1 MLLKVHLRLAAIEFF
16 MACLLVTLTGCSTLN
31 FYGQAVRGQVELLRA
46 RRPLAMVIDDPTTP
60 PAIQI
65 KLRVAA
71 AARTFAS
78 DALALPA
85 NASYTTY
92 ADLHREYMVWNVFAA
107 PPYSLEL
114 HHSCYLI
121 VGCLTYR
128 GYFSAADA
136 KAYGATLRQQGLEV
150 FVGGVAAY
158 STLGWFSDPVA
169 STMLKGSSAELVKTV
184 FHELAHQLIYVP
196 DDATFNESFATSVA
210 NLGFVRWRAQD
221 PMARAVIDDVRDDA
235 PLIALLLDTRV
246 QLETL
251 YASALPPADKEARK
265 QVLFAEL
272 NTSYL
277 ALKAKWGGTPTY
289 DRWMTEDMNNAKLA
303 SVATY
308 HDYVPAFTALFHR
321 AGDDFSRFY
330 ASVRD
335 LAKLPPAARKA
346 CLDAAM
352 DPVVTGCG
360 PTMAAQRGTP
370 PLKF

>member
-1 MLLKVHLRLAAIEFF
+1 MRLAAIEFLTVF
-16 MACLLVTLTGCSTLN
+16 LLVTLTGCSALN
-31 FYGQAVRGQVELLRA
+31 FYGQAVRGQVELLSA
-46 RRPLAMVIDDPTTP
+46 RRPLAMVIADPTTP
-60 PAIQI
+60 PAIQT

-78 DALALPA
+78 AVLALPA

-92 ADLHREYMVWNVFAA
+92 ADLHREYVVWNVFAA
-107 PPYSLEL
+107 PVYSLEL
-114 HHSCYLI
+114 HRSCYLI

-128 GYFSAADA
+128 GYFSKADA
-136 KAYGATLRQQGLEV
+136 KAYAAALRQQGLEV

-158 STLGWFSDPVA
+158 STLGWFNDPIP
-169 STMLKGSSAELVKTV
+169 STMLKRTTAELVKTV

-210 NLGFVRWRAQD
+210 DLGFVRWRAQD
-221 PMARAVIDDVRDDA
+221 PVAQSVIDDTRDDA
-235 PLIALLLDTRV
+235 PLIALLLDTRAR
-246 QLETL
+246 LETL
-251 YASALPPADKEARK
+251 YASALPPAGKEARK
-265 QVLFAEL
+265 RLLFAEL
-272 NTSYL
+272 NTAYL
-277 ALKAKWGGTPTY
+277 VLKARWGGATTY
-289 DRWMTEDMNNAKLA
+289 DRWMTGDMNNAKLA

-308 HDYVPAFTALFHR
+308 HDYVPAFIALFHR

-346 CLDAAM
+346 CLDAVA

-360 PTMAAQRGTP
+360 PKMAAQPGTSA
-370 PLKF
+370 LKF